1 MNRAKPGK
9 KKERGLLH
17 TLCQRTT
24 STYSG
29 ILFITANIIT
39 DAGVESS
46 FKKDQI
52 GASLSGLAA

>member
-29 ILFITANIIT
+29 ILFITANM
-39 DAGVESS
+39 DLLVFE
-46 FKKDQI
+46 
-52 GASLSGLAA
+52 